1 MKALRHRRDHAA
13 DTGASAVELAT
24 APKAPPSCRRPDDT
38 GAVAVEFAT
47 TPKAPPSRRQRT
59 DAGAAAVEFALLVP
73 LLLLFVAGVLGL
85 GLYIWGQQSAN
96 FGAREG
102 ARLAAVGVTDCYAWA
117 NQTKARS
124 GAITS
129 PYSVTLS
136 YSPSAT
142 VGSTITVTLKYKNN
156 GPANA
161 LLAAATSLFP
171 GGALQLPSDSTAT
184 AQSRAEVIGVT
195 SCP

>member
-1 MKALRHRRDHAA
+1 MRSLRHRRGHNA
-13 DTGASAVELAT
+13 DEGVLSLEPRSTRTTL
-24 APKAPPSCRRPDDT
+24 PSQRRAGDT
-38 GAVAVEFAT
+38 
-47 TPKAPPSRRQRT
+47 
-59 DAGAAAVEFALLVP
+59 GAAAVEFALLVP
-73 LLLLFVAGVLGL
+73 LLLLFVAGILGL
-85 GLYIWGQQSAN
+85 GLYLWGQQSAN

-102 ARLAAVGVTDCYAWA
+102 ARLAAVGVNNCTTWA

-129 PYSVTLS
+129 PYAVTLS

-156 GPANA
+156 GPANS

-184 AQSRAEVIGVT
+184 AQSRAEVIGSVT